1 MTSAALSLPSVP
13 SPAGAASAVPASL
26 ASRVVLVRCR
36 PGDRWRVS
44 TVWIDGGAW
53 SPEDARRDLSA
64 AVGGAAAV
72 VLGGR
77 VVAFREG
84 HG

>member
-1 MTSAALSLPSVP
+1 MTPALSLPSAP

-26 ASRVVLVRCR
+26 ASRVVLVRRR
-36 PGDRWRVS
+36 PGDRWRCS

-53 SPEDARRDLSA
+53 SLEDAQRDLER
-64 AVGGAAAV
+64 AVDGAAAV

-84 HG
+84 DR